1 MTMLMTDTQNACM
14 HTDSQIHRQ
23 KHRHTHTHTHHV
35 VSSVPDRAVA
45 GRGDTLLGVPV
56 AEAAALH
63 DEVIN
68 GEVLGGR
75 GSNGGIFGLAGTGLA
90 LLQTDAH
97 VGHPQLLLACH
108 PIRVKRF
115 PLGEG
120 TVDHLSINQSNSQ
133 SK

>member
-1 MTMLMTDTQNACM
+1 M
-14 HTDSQIHRQ
+14 
-23 KHRHTHTHTHHV
+23 V
-35 VSSVPDRAVA
+35 GSVPDRAVT
-45 GRGDTLLGVPV
+45 GRGDTLIGVPV

-90 LLQTDAH
+90 LLQTYAH
-97 VGHPQLLLACH
+97 VGHPQLLLACY
-108 PIRVKRF
+108 PIWVKSF

-120 TVDHLSINQSNSQ
+120 TIDHLSINQSNSQ